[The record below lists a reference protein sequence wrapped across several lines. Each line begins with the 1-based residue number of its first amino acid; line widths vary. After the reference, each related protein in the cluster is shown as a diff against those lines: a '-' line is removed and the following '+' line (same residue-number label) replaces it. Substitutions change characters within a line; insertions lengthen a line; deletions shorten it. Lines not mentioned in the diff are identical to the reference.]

1 VAKGGIAA
9 RARGGGKLS
18 TTQRLAG
25 VTKFDRARAGTLT
38 RVDPATWAKICA
50 YIKNRDGY
58 KCTRCNSPDNL
69 TVDHIIPHAN
79 GGQTTY
85 NNLTTLCRDCHKLKL
100 GKANKLGARLL

>member
-1 VAKGGIAA
+1 MARGGIAA
-9 RARGGGKLS
+9 RNRGGKLT

-25 VTKFDRARAGTLT
+25 TNKFDKTRAGTLT
-38 RVDPATWAKICA
+38 RVDPALWAKICA
-50 YIKNRDGY
+50 YIKARDGY
-58 KCTRCNSPDNL
+58 KCTRCGRADSL

-100 GKANKLGARLL
+100 GKANRLGARLL